1 MQDDLVKMLAD
12 AIKEEGTSTDT
23 GTINLAM
30 SWDTQMFALKD
41 GLLENGIACGVFA
54 TCLLLACWLLVVA
67 GCCWLLVESLPLVVS
82 ACLGSLRVMY
92 VNMLSALELLDRGGE
107 VLDGVPLYGICLE
120 ADGKR
125 KLLLNGW
132 ALYTLGGVHLLA

>member
-1 MQDDLVKMLAD
+1 
-12 AIKEEGTSTDT
+12 
-23 GTINLAM
+23 
-30 SWDTQMFALKD
+30 
-41 GLLENGIACGVFA
+41 
-54 TCLLLACWLLVVA
+54 
-67 GCCWLLVESLPLVVS
+67 
-82 ACLGSLRVMY
+82 MY

-132 ALYTLGGVHLLA
+132 ALHTLGGVHLLA